1 MKRLEGLDFARSLA
15 ILGMMLVNYSL
26 VFNAGEPTW
35 LAQVFTLFEGRAA
48 AVFLT
53 LAGIGISLMTRKGRT
68 TEDKSIQHKERVT
81 IAKRSIF
88 LWIIGLI
95 LFIVFEWSADILHYY
110 GAYML
115 LMLPI
120 LYWKPKNIKKL
131 MIVVLL
137 VTGYLQMTFNYT
149 AGWQSDFM
157 AYTDFWTLSGFF
169 RNLFFNGFHPI
180 FPWFT
185 FMLLGFVIGQ
195 LDLTNHS
202 LRKQL
207 LAYGFT
213 TAIIT
218 ELVSIGL
225 IAFAGGTELSI
236 YLFGT
241 KPMPPSLFYIFA
253 ASGWAICWITL
264 CLSLIDRFQKS
275 RWVQVMVKTG
285 QMALT
290 HYIFH
295 SAFVL
300 SIMFFLG
307 LITQQSS
314 IFVLLLSLIVY
325 GVMMCF
331 SVLWRSKFQRG
342 PFETLMRLISD
353 TREDNKTHV
362 NL

>member
-26 VFNAGEPTW
+26 VFEAEAPRW
-35 LAQVFTLFEGRAA
+35 LSQAFSLFEGRAA
-48 AVFLT
+48 AVFLI
-53 LAGIGISLMTRKGRT
+53 LAGIGISFMTRKGRT
-68 TEDKSIQHKERVT
+68 TGDKIIQHKERVT

-88 LWIIGLI
+88 LWIIGVT
-95 LFIVFEWSADILHYY
+95 LFTVFEWNADILHYY

-131 MIVVLL
+131 MILVLIIS
-137 VTGYLQMTFNYT
+137 GYLQMKFDYN
-149 AGWQSDFM
+149 AGWQPDFM
-157 AYTDFWTLSGFF
+157 TYTNFWTLSGFF

-180 FPWFT
+180 FPWFV
-185 FMLLGFVIGQ
+185 FMLLGFIVGQ
-195 LDLTNHS
+195 MDLMNRQ

-207 LAYGFT
+207 LVYGFT
-213 TAIIT
+213 TGIIT
-218 ELVSIGL
+218 ELASIGL
-225 IAFAGGTELSI
+225 ITLTGNTELGV

-253 ASGWAICWITL
+253 ASGWAICWIIL
-264 CLSLIDRFQKS
+264 CLSLIDRFPES
-275 RWVQVMVKTG
+275 RWVQVIVKTG

-300 SIMFFLG
+300 SFMFILG
-307 LITQQSS
+307 LITQQNSV
-314 IFVLLLSLIVY
+314 FVLLLSLVVY
-325 GVMMCF
+325 GIMMCF
-331 SVLWRSKFQRG
+331 SVLWHFKFQRG
-342 PFETLMRLISD
+342 PFETLMRLISG
-353 TREDNKTHV
+353 TREGKTRV

>member
-1 MKRLEGLDFARSLA
+1 
-15 ILGMMLVNYSL
+15 
-26 VFNAGEPTW
+26 
-35 LAQVFTLFEGRAA
+35 
-48 AVFLT
+48 
-53 LAGIGISLMTRKGRT
+53 
-68 TEDKSIQHKERVT
+68 
-81 IAKRSIF
+81 
-88 LWIIGLI
+88 
-95 LFIVFEWSADILHYY
+95 
-110 GAYML
+110 
-115 LMLPI
+115 
-120 LYWKPKNIKKL
+120 
-131 MIVVLL
+131 
-137 VTGYLQMTFNYT
+137 
-149 AGWQSDFM
+149 
-157 AYTDFWTLSGFF
+157 
-169 RNLFFNGFHPI
+169 
-180 FPWFT
+180 
-185 FMLLGFVIGQ
+185 MLLGFVIGQ
-195 LDLTNHS
+195 LDLTSHS

-218 ELVSIGL
+218 ELTSMGL
-225 IAFAGGTELSI
+225 IALTGGTELSI

-264 CLSLIDRFQKS
+264 CLSLIDRFPKS

-300 SIMFFLG
+300 SLMFFLG

-314 IFVLLLSLIVY
+314 VFVLLLSLIVY

-331 SVLWRSKFQRG
+331 SVLWRFKFQRG

-353 TREDNKTHV
+353 TREDKTHV

>member
-26 VFNAGEPTW
+26 VFEAGGPKW

-48 AVFLT
+48 AVFLI

-68 TEDKSIQHKERVT
+68 TGDKIIQHKERVT

-88 LWIIGLI
+88 LWVIGLI
-95 LFIVFEWSADILHYY
+95 LFTVFEWSADILHYY

-131 MIVVLL
+131 MILVLL
-137 VTGYLQMTFNYT
+137 VSGYLQMTFDYN

-185 FMLLGFVIGQ
+185 FMLFGFTIGQ
-195 LDLTNHS
+195 LDLTDRP
-202 LRKQL
+202 LRKKFL
-207 LAYGFT
+207 VYGFA

-218 ELVSIGL
+218 ELTSMGL
-225 IAFAGGTELSI
+225 IALTGNTELSI

-253 ASGWAICWITL
+253 ASGWAICWIIL
-264 CLSLIDRFQKS
+264 CLSLIDRFPESCWIQA
-275 RWVQVMVKTG
+275 MIETG

-300 SIMFFLG
+300 SLMFILG

-314 IFVLLLSLIVY
+314 VFVLLLSLTVY
-325 GVMMCF
+325 GIMICF
-331 SVLWRSKFQRG
+331 SVLWRFKFQRG

-353 TREDNKTHV
+353 TRESKARV